1 MFSIVLLVG
10 GKATRVAS
18 MLNGKTKHEI
28 NILKNE
34 KVIDFQLR
42 KLVNLKKKVFLI
54 SNKKNLTLKNYL
66 KKKYNNKLDFEIIE
80 ESKPLGTAGALK
92 VLKKYSF
99 KFFLVIDGDLV
110 FNCNL
115 KKLIL
120 FHKKKK
126 SNCTLVAHPNNHP
139 YDSDI
144 LEVDKNDR
152 VRSFYFKPHKKNK
165 IIPNLCMSG
174 IRIVNKKLL
183 KFINHN
189 KFQDFSKDFLKKLD
203 LKKNRVFAYNTRE
216 YIKDAGT
223 RERIIQVRKDIKILK
238 FKNGNIDNK
247 IPAIF
252 LDRDGVINEQK
263 DELHYQNPKK
273 IFNGVFGAIKKINE
287 SGYLCIL
294 VTNQPAV
301 AKGIITIAQLEK
313 DLNYL
318 AYKLGLNGA
327 YLDKIYYCPHHPKKG
342 FSDENVQYKKNC
354 ECRKPKNGMFIKAIK
369 DLNIDVNRSYMIG
382 DSNADYLAAKKTRL
396 KYIMINKKKTSR
408 LYATKKNL
416 AEAVNFIF
424 KKTNL

>member
-1 MFSIVLLVG
+1 M
-10 GKATRVAS
+10 
-18 MLNGKTKHEI
+18 N
-28 NILKNE
+28 
-34 KVIDFQLR
+34 
-42 KLVNLKKKVFLI
+42 
-54 SNKKNLTLKNYL
+54 
-66 KKKYNNKLDFEIIE
+66 
-80 ESKPLGTAGALK
+80 
-92 VLKKYSF
+92 
-99 KFFLVIDGDLV
+99 
-110 FNCNL
+110 
-115 KKLIL
+115 
-120 FHKKKK
+120 
-126 SNCTLVAHPNNHP
+126 
-139 YDSDI
+139 
-144 LEVDKNDR
+144 
-152 VRSFYFKPHKKNK
+152 
-165 IIPNLCMSG
+165 
-174 IRIVNKKLL
+174 
-183 KFINHN
+183 
-189 KFQDFSKDFLKKLD
+189 
-203 LKKNRVFAYNTRE
+203 
-216 YIKDAGT
+216 
-223 RERIIQVRKDIKILK
+223 
-238 FKNGNIDNK
+238 
-247 IPAIF
+247 

-354 ECRKPKNGMFIKAIK
+354 DCRKPKNGMFIKAIK

-416 AEAVNFIF
+416 TEAVNFIF

>member
-1 MFSIVLLVG
+1 M
-10 GKATRVAS
+10 
-18 MLNGKTKHEI
+18 
-28 NILKNE
+28 
-34 KVIDFQLR
+34 
-42 KLVNLKKKVFLI
+42 
-54 SNKKNLTLKNYL
+54 
-66 KKKYNNKLDFEIIE
+66 
-80 ESKPLGTAGALK
+80 
-92 VLKKYSF
+92 
-99 KFFLVIDGDLV
+99 
-110 FNCNL
+110 
-115 KKLIL
+115 
-120 FHKKKK
+120 
-126 SNCTLVAHPNNHP
+126 AHPNNHP

-223 RERIIQVRKDIKILK
+223 RERIIQVRKDIKIPK

-301 AKGIITIAQLEK
+301 AKGIVTIAQLEK

-318 AYKLGLNGA
+318 A
-327 YLDKIYYCPHHPKKG
+327 
-342 FSDENVQYKKNC
+342 
-354 ECRKPKNGMFIKAIK
+354 
-369 DLNIDVNRSYMIG
+369 
-382 DSNADYLAAKKTRL
+382 KTWF
-396 KYIMINKKKTSR
+396 
-408 LYATKKNL
+408 
-416 AEAVNFIF
+416 E
-424 KKTNL
+424 

>member
-152 VRSFYFKPHKKNK
+152 VRSFYFKP
-165 IIPNLCMSG
+165 
-174 IRIVNKKLL
+174 
-183 KFINHN
+183 
-189 KFQDFSKDFLKKLD
+189 
-203 LKKNRVFAYNTRE
+203 T
-216 YIKDAGT
+216 
-223 RERIIQVRKDIKILK
+223 
-238 FKNGNIDNK
+238 
-247 IPAIF
+247 
-252 LDRDGVINEQK
+252 
-263 DELHYQNPKK
+263 KK
-273 IFNGVFGAIKKINE
+273 IK
-287 SGYLCIL
+287 
-294 VTNQPAV
+294 
-301 AKGIITIAQLEK
+301 
-313 DLNYL
+313 
-318 AYKLGLNGA
+318 
-327 YLDKIYYCPHHPKKG
+327 
-342 FSDENVQYKKNC
+342 
-354 ECRKPKNGMFIKAIK
+354 
-369 DLNIDVNRSYMIG
+369 
-382 DSNADYLAAKKTRL
+382 
-396 KYIMINKKKTSR
+396 
-408 LYATKKNL
+408 
-416 AEAVNFIF
+416 
-424 KKTNL
+424 